1 MIVHDNFPKTCHPR
15 AQRSEDWLTSA
26 ELACL
31 ARVSL
36 STVRRWARN
45 GIGPRPHRVGPRLV
59 RYHRPD
65 VETWLTGT
73 SKKGE
78 GA

>member
-1 MIVHDNFPKTCHPR
+1 MNAKSPR
-15 AQRSEDWLTSA
+15 ICQSTAQRSDDWLTTA

-36 STVRRWARN
+36 STVRRWARQ
-45 GIGPRPHRVGPRLV
+45 GIGPRPRRVGPRLV
-59 RYHRPD
+59 RYHRPE